1 MRCPVCGA
9 PETRVIETRSADEG
23 RVNRRRRECPEC
35 QNRFTTYERLE
46 EKSFLWVVKKD
57 GRREAFD
64 REKLIRGFQHACE
77 KLPVTLETLEAAAAR
92 IEEEIRATGQGEVPT
107 TQLGEM
113 ASDELKKINKVAYV
127 RFASVYREFTDVSN
141 FTHEIARL
149 LEDKEAHRNGA
160 DIRQLCAGEKDG
172 PRIVPA
178 WSRGTAG
185 GVPGLYEQH
194 GE

>member
-149 LEDKEAHRNGA
+149 LEDKEAHRNG
-160 DIRQLCAGEKDG
+160 
-172 PRIVPA
+172 
-178 WSRGTAG
+178 
-185 GVPGLYEQH
+185 
-194 GE
+194 

>member
-77 KLPVTLETLEAAAAR
+77 KLPVTLETLESAAAR
-92 IEEEIRATGQGEVPT
+92 IEDEIRSTGQGEVPAA
-107 TQLGEM
+107 QLGEM
-113 ASDELKKINKVAYV
+113 ASNELKKINKVAYV
-127 RFASVYREFTDVSN
+127 RFASVYREFSDVSS
-141 FTHEIARL
+141 FTQEIAKL
-149 LEDKEAHRNGA
+149 LEDKEAHRNGN
-160 DIRQLCAGEKDG
+160 G
-172 PRIVPA
+172 
-178 WSRGTAG
+178 
-185 GVPGLYEQH
+185 
-194 GE
+194 

>member
-23 RVNRRRRECPEC
+23 RVNRR
-35 QNRFTTYERLE
+35 
-46 EKSFLWVVKKD
+46 
-57 GRREAFD
+57 RREAFD

-149 LEDKEAHRNGA
+149 LEDKEAHRNG
-160 DIRQLCAGEKDG
+160 
-172 PRIVPA
+172 
-178 WSRGTAG
+178 
-185 GVPGLYEQH
+185 
-194 GE
+194 